1 MKNSTVLFGLVILIT
16 LLSMISKE
24 VMKQPKNEIY
34 FEKEFK
40 TVNSSIHSGEQL
52 PIISIKRD

>member
-1 MKNSTVLFGLVILIT
+1 MKNSTFLFGLVILIT

-34 FEKEFK
+34 FEKQFNRIN
-40 TVNSSIHSGEQL
+40 TSIKSGEHL
-52 PIISIKRD
+52 PIVNYKRD